1 MVFWPGSGLLGIW
14 LAETRQADLIIGHIN
29 SPGMPCAIHIWKP
42 KAKSNSR
49 MDASSLEGVP
59 QWLTDVLDYAIF
71 AMERFLKGYQP
82 NHSLTGAMCVGGTGW
97 FGCFPIWTPSLNLGL
112 ALQSSGFF
120 APHLLS
126 SCGLALLL
134 GILAPALCDAKFIS
148 IWTLHLAGKH
158 LTWNLT
164 WVPNQWD

>member
-82 NHSLTGAMCVGGTGW
+82 NHSLTGAMCVRGDRMVRVFSYLDPLTKPWVSTPIKWVLCPPPPLFLWPCPPPGHPCP
-97 FGCFPIWTPSLNLGL
+97 CFVRCQIHQHLDPS
-112 ALQSSGFF
+112 SR
-120 APHLLS
+120 
-126 SCGLALLL
+126 
-134 GILAPALCDAKFIS
+134 
-148 IWTLHLAGKH
+148 W
-158 LTWNLT
+158 
-164 WVPNQWD
+164 